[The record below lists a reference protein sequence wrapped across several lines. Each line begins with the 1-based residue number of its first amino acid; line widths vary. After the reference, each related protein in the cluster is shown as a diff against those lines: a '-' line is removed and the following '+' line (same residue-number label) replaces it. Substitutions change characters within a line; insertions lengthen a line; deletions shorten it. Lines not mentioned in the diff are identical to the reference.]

1 MNTIEEWK
9 RQKKRQRSSLLVSW
23 VIIYSIPCC
32 ASYSVLPWTI
42 LPFLSNH
49 PGAIHPLIKIVQCKT
64 AKAARNWINSSSSVF
79 ILLLWWTQW
88 YSKISCPTLFKIFF
102 YWVTICLSVCHWTH
116 LMSEKKSNQAK
127 ENLPNVGGGN
137 AAKVVG
143 KIRQNINNS
152 AESWRQRTRME
163 S

>member
-32 ASYSVLPWTI
+32 ASYSILPWTI

-88 YSKISCPTLFKIFF
+88 YSKISCPTLFKNFF
-102 YWVTICLSVCHWTH
+102 YCVTICLSVWHWTH
-116 LMSEKKSNQAK
+116 LNVREKVKSSKGKSAK
-127 ENLPNVGGGN
+127 CWR
-137 AAKVVG
+137 G
-143 KIRQNINNS
+143 KCRKSCWQNPPKHKHMVS
-152 AESWRQRTRME
+152 TDSYLE
-163 S
+163 